1 MSYYLKLSS
10 STALQTTLLGGR
22 NENNI
27 RLNKEQARA
36 SKAPYLADSVHGS
49 QLSLMTSLMGVFCV
63 PKPLP
68 NRGLW
73 MPKLVLYGI
82 RLLAKQFIGTVLDI
96 EVDQSGSPLPR
107 KRTVPSIS
115 YASIIMTLR
124 ATLWCP

>member
-1 MSYYLKLSS
+1 MGTIIQRLRIVSYYLKLSS

-82 RLLAKQFIGTVLDI
+82 RLLAKQFLGTSTSRWTSLD
-96 EVDQSGSPLPR
+96 R
-107 KRTVPSIS
+107 KLFLTTEKQELDS
-115 YASIIMTLR
+115 
-124 ATLWCP
+124 